1 MLILT
6 RKAGESIVIGGNIVV
21 KVLDIQ
27 GKQVQL
33 GVDAP
38 RDVNIERPEAVEKK
52 RKPE

>member
-1 MLILT
+1 MLVLM

-33 GVDAP
+33 GVEAP
-38 RDVNIERPEAVEKK
+38 KDITIERPEAAAKK
-52 RKPE
+52 SKPG